1 MLLVQRLSLS
11 LISFVCFFVGGVIVT
26 HQLNEE
32 AHEQTKGEI
41 DHIIYHLL
49 PMTEGTPYPVLL
61 RLLMGY
67 TEIIMGCVL
76 IWFEDRRQSSL
87 LVLLA
92 LMLGT
97 SALNGFFGFVY
108 EVPLASSG
116 LIVFSLIVDYLER
129 STIMMK
135 AEKKMKAI

>member
-11 LISFVCFFVGGVIVT
+11 LISFVCFFVGGVIIT
-26 HQLNEE
+26 HQISEE
-32 AHEQTKGEI
+32 AHEQTKSEI

-61 RLLMGY
+61 RLFVGY

-76 IWFEDRRQSSL
+76 VWFENRRQISL
-87 LVLLA
+87 LILLA
-92 LMLGT
+92 VMLGT
-97 SALNGFFGFVY
+97 SALNRSFGFVY

-129 STIMMK
+129 STMMMK